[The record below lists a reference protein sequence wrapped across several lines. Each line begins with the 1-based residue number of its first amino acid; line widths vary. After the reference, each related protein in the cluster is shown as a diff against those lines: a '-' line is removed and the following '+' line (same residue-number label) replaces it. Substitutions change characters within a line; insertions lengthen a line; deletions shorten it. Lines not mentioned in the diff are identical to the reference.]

1 MIIIFAVLKY
11 NLMQGQT
18 LGLETDAEAL
28 ALGRYIQ
35 EANVTNV

>member
-1 MIIIFAVLKY
+1 
-11 NLMQGQT
+11 MQGQT

-35 EANVTNV
+35 EANVTNVYKIWYCNF